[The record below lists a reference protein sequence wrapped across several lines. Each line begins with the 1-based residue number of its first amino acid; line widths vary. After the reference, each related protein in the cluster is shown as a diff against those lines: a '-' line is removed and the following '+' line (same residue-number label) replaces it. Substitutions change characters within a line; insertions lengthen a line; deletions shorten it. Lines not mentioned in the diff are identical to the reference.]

1 MIYLSKS
8 NGVPYFDNSQVGN
21 KTAKD
26 VKSIGCY
33 THNAANKTVSSDD
46 IHNHMATFHEGKEPD
61 LIHIATQEAKGTK
74 AAAIKYARNNGYKV
88 VPNSY
93 KSQIVITKIADFFK
107 SIFLGFS
114 RTAQITLVKD
124 NFAEPKLE
132 SHFSHRDL
140 SSPKC
145 INKGGIGTVQQING
159 NKFAFISL
167 HLDSNNPDKRRNE
180 LHNLITQAQHQKVTY
195 IVVSGDFNT
204 RNRKINGNIEQTL
217 LNPTD
222 FNNQF
227 GFQDVSLPTNI
238 KSSTDTA
245 NKFCTYRPDDAET
258 LEKKQARAK
267 NNEQGGGFLDG
278 TIVFSIK
285 DNGFVDSNI
294 LTFVG
299 DYGRSD
305 HAQVSTM
312 LCLNVNNLF
321 DTDDLEKHRL
331 AGGTS
336 TTDVTVDEGRWLSVR
351 S

>member
-1 MIYLSKS
+1 MVYFTNSS
-8 NGVPYFDNSQVGN
+8 SVPSLGGPKVDNQVGV
-21 KTAKD
+21 AI
-26 VKSIGCY
+26 KSIGCY
-33 THNAANKTVSSDD
+33 THNAANKTVSSHD

-124 NFAEPKLE
+124 NFAEPKVE

-145 INKGGIGTVQQING
+145 INKGGLGTVQQING

-180 LHNLITQAQHQKVTY
+180 LHNLITQAKNKGVDY

-204 RNRKINGNIEQTL
+204 RNRLNNGAIEKPL
-217 LNPTD
+217 LD
-222 FNNQF
+222 QDVFKNQF

-245 NKFCTYRPDDAET
+245 NKFCTYRPDDADT
-258 LEKKQARAK
+258 LDKKQARAK
-267 NNEQGGGFLDG
+267 NDEQGGGFLDG

-294 LTFVG
+294 LTDTFVG

-312 LCLNVNNLF
+312 LRLNVNNLF

-336 TTDVTVDEGRWLSVR
+336 TDVTVGKDAILV
-351 S
+351 